1 MVDRTR
7 SITYEAYDRNV
18 FSKKKFRN
26 APNAIQCHVKRK
38 DKSHDVNRKAFRF
51 NVKAPICCWCVYFLE
66 VENVSLKDSS
76 LRLGA
81 AKWIQNDREIV
92 LKWIYS
98 HLLLNLNIFIY
109 SSSLSFHFPQSH
121 NASVALLPNN
131 WCDLP
136 SAHSISFHLFL
147 FALSLALAELWCWLW
162 LTKINCSRSHLFGC
176 VYVRKMENRSL
187 CRLLSEDSQ
196 MIFSC
201 SGIYIYTSL
210 EFRTVVFLGE
220 CIERLFTQNCIC
232 IVHITASVFVWISN
246 WKAVG
251 RLVCYASS
259 CCCCWFGLLLLLLSD
274 DWLPFFLS
282 IHICEL
288 TVLPLNRIAQQ
299 TTTVPLVYREHSCDI
314 DVLWIWRTSK
324 FHSLTLCFDTIIWIS
339 KREHCYR
346 EISVE
351 RQ

>member
-1 MVDRTR
+1 MNLLTS
-7 SITYEAYDRNV
+7 SIE
-18 FSKKKFRN
+18 
-26 APNAIQCHVKRK
+26 PQ
-38 DKSHDVNRKAFRF
+38 
-51 NVKAPICCWCVYFLE
+51 YF
-66 VENVSLKDSS
+66 
-76 LRLGA
+76 
-81 AKWIQNDREIV
+81 
-92 LKWIYS
+92 
-98 HLLLNLNIFIY
+98 HLLIFALFPFSTIAQCFCR
-109 SSSLSFHFPQSH
+109 SFTEQLMRFTKRTFY
-121 NASVALLPNN
+121 LLPFI
-131 WCDLP
+131 P
-136 SAHSISFHLFL
+136 IRSLF
-147 FALSLALAELWCWLW
+147 W

-201 SGIYIYTSL
+201 SGIYIYISL

-259 CCCCWFGLLLLLLSD
+259 CCCCWFGSLLLLLSD

>member
-98 HLLLNLNIFIY
+98 HLLLNLNIFIFALFPF
-109 SSSLSFHFPQSH
+109 STIAQCFCRSFTEQLMRFTKRTFY
-121 NASVALLPNN
+121 LLPFI
-131 WCDLP
+131 P
-136 SAHSISFHLFL
+136 IRSLF
-147 FALSLALAELWCWLW
+147 W

-201 SGIYIYTSL
+201 SGIYIY
-210 EFRTVVFLGE
+210 
-220 CIERLFTQNCIC
+220 IYI
-232 IVHITASVFVWISN
+232 AWISN
-246 WKAVG
+246 G
-251 RLVCYASS
+251 CI
-259 CCCCWFGLLLLLLSD
+259 FG
-274 DWLPFFLS
+274 W
-282 IHICEL
+282 
-288 TVLPLNRIAQQ
+288 
-299 TTTVPLVYREHSCDI
+299 VYRTTIHTE
-314 DVLWIWRTSK
+314 LYLYRTHHCERVRMNFELKSGR
-324 FHSLTLCFDTIIWIS
+324 SLGVLCF
-339 KREHCYR
+339 
-346 EISVE
+346 
-351 RQ
+351 